1 MPLTVTRNELTAKFT
16 QGIIKQIR
24 NGVGDDMVID
34 LAEEPWMTDIL
45 YWTNEWDWDCETTI
59 NTGWSTNG
67 IKWTF
72 ESEEK
77 LAEFLLLFSLKWG
90 NSINVY
96 FA

>member
-1 MPLTVTRNELTAKFT
+1 MPLTVIRNELTAKFT

-24 NGVGDDMVID
+24 NGV
-34 LAEEPWMTDIL
+34 EEPLMTDML
-45 YWTNEWDWDCETTI
+45 YWTNDWDWDCDTTI
-59 NTGWSTNG
+59 NTGWATNG

-72 ESEEK
+72 KSEAE

-90 NSINVY
+90 NHTSVY

>member
-24 NGVGDDMVID
+24 NGVGDDIVID
-34 LAEEPWMTDIL
+34 FAEEPLMTDML
-45 YWTNEWDWDCETTI
+45 YWTNEWDWDCDTTI
-59 NTGWSTNG
+59 NTGWATNG

-72 ESEEK
+72 ESEED

-90 NSINVY
+90 NQTNVY
-96 FA
+96 FS